1 MPKTSAGILPFRRR
15 GDVVEVLIGHP
26 GGPFWARKDDGAWS
40 VIKGE
45 YTDEDPLAA
54 ARREFRE
61 ETGIE
66 IPDGEAV
73 ELPKIVQKGGKVVT
87 VFAVETDVDAAG
99 LDAAGLDTAGF
110 DTAGFVSNTFE
121 TEWPPRSGR
130 MQSFPEID
138 RIAWFSVAE
147 ARVKLLAAQTVV
159 LDALQT
165 TPGY

>member
-1 MPKTSAGILPFRRR
+1 
-15 GDVVEVLIGHP
+15 VVEVLIGHP

-73 ELPKIVQKGGKVVT
+73 ELPRIVQKGGKVVT
-87 VFAVETDVDAAG
+87 VFAVEADLDAVGSSTAG
-99 LDAAGLDTAGF
+99 L

-130 MQSFPEID
+130 VQSFPEID
-138 RIAWFSVAE
+138 RIAWFSVAQ
-147 ARVKLLAAQTVV
+147 ARVKLLAAQAVV
-159 LDALQT
+159 LDAL
-165 TPGY
+165 PPVRS

>member
-15 GDVVEVLIGHP
+15 GDVGEVLIGHP

-87 VFAVETDVDAAG
+87 VFAVHTDVDAAG
-99 LDAAGLDTAGF
+99 L

-147 ARVKLLAAQTVV
+147 ARVKLLSAQTVV
-159 LDALQT
+159 LDALPPI
-165 TPGY
+165 PGY

>member
-1 MPKTSAGILPFRRR
+1 M
-15 GDVVEVLIGHP
+15 EVLIGHP

-66 IPDGEAV
+66 VPDGEAV

-87 VFAVETDVDAAG
+87 VFAVEAD
-99 LDAAGLDTAGF
+99 LDAGGLI
-110 DTAGFVSNTFE
+110 SNTFE

-138 RIAWFSVAE
+138 RIAWFSVAQ
-147 ARVKLLAAQTVV
+147 ARVKLLAAQAVV
-159 LDALQT
+159 LDAL
-165 TPGY
+165 PPVRA

>member
-45 YTDEDPLAA
+45 YADEDPLAA

-66 IPDGEAV
+66 VPDGEAV

-87 VFAVETDVDAAG
+87 VFAVEAD
-99 LDAAGLDTAGF
+99 LDALGSSTAH
-110 DTAGFVSNTFE
+110 FVSNTFE

-147 ARVKLLAAQTVV
+147 ARVKLLAAQAVV
-159 LDALQT
+159 LDAL
-165 TPGY
+165 PPVRA